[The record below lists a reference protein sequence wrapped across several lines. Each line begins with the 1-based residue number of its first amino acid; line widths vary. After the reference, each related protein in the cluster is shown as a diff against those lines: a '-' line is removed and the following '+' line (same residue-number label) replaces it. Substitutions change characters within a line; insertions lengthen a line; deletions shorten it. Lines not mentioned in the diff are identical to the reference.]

1 MATRKKTNKKPG
13 KGNRIAMSLLAALLL
28 ALVIVAGFGMVNAN
42 LLRIRKAEVVISNL
56 PEHFDGTTLLFASD
70 IDLCGLNTPDHAGE
84 VFNQLQSLHPDALI
98 LGGDYNSTSLLDKLN
113 RPEGNNDD
121 EAKKL
126 VARSDFFHYIN
137 AFQAPLGKYAIASTE
152 DTQWQNLRQVMEEN
166 GVKPLINE
174 KYGLH
179 IGDDTLWL
187 VGISGKVSRLDS
199 VATAFS
205 KDDCVVVIAEGPDV
219 LPVLLTS
226 EASDNGSWIDL
237 VLCGHTHGG
246 QIRLLGRNVLSLSE
260 AEQRFRSGWNTQ
272 SGTPILTSEGLGSEG
287 INLRIGTV
295 PEVWLI
301 TLRKA

>member
-1 MATRKKTNKKPG
+1 
-13 KGNRIAMSLLAALLL
+13 
-28 ALVIVAGFGMVNAN
+28 
-42 LLRIRKAEVVISNL
+42 
-56 PEHFDGTTLLFASD
+56 
-70 IDLCGLNTPDHAGE
+70 
-84 VFNQLQSLHPDALI
+84 
-98 LGGDYNSTSLLDKLN
+98 
-113 RPEGNNDD
+113 
-121 EAKKL
+121 
-126 VARSDFFHYIN
+126 
-137 AFQAPLGKYAIASTE
+137 
-152 DTQWQNLRQVMEEN
+152 MEEN

-295 PEVWLI
+295 PDVWLI